1 MNNLETVQS
10 QLFDVK
16 KIQLHSGLEGYDSPE
31 MFGVYKSN
39 GGKSLGVVG
48 KVFEPMDLNLFM
60 DSIVHSVEQCDINLD
75 LNNLTFKEYKDG
87 SKVSFELSLGK
98 HEIETPMIGDIMET
112 FMRFNTGFDGLTKT
126 SVSYR
131 TMRLWCLNV
140 ATSPMETQ
148 LSFKNTL
155 KNHLKSAML
164 FCDEIWST
172 LKLIETNNS
181 NLKEMVNIK
190 YTAKMMDEFLTK
202 VIGYNAKDYKDLTTR
217 KRNILDKINQSVAI
231 ESQNTGNN
239 LFSLVQGISRYTT
252 HGMAN
257 GDEESLLFSTANKLS
272 VDAHKLAVSYL
283 N

>member
-39 GGKSLGVVG
+39 GGKPLGVVG

-131 TMRLWCLNV
+131 TMRLWCLNG

-172 LKLIETNNS
+172 LKLIETNNTIGIKILEDNLMES
-181 NLKEMVNIK
+181 LKEHFDTDDVKMGILPDLFAGSYGEDIVIVVDGMN
-190 YTAKMMDEFLTK
+190 YTIRIMETWIF
-202 VIGYNAKDYKDLTTR
+202 
-217 KRNILDKINQSVAI
+217 
-231 ESQNTGNN
+231 
-239 LFSLVQGISRYTT
+239 
-252 HGMAN
+252 
-257 GDEESLLFSTANKLS
+257 
-272 VDAHKLAVSYL
+272 
-283 N
+283 